1 MSNIIINK
9 TILLAVFPLF
19 IGCKENKEQIIQKQ
33 RGEPLV
39 FNVNFKTFENIKLAH
54 DEKKMMIDSAI
65 WNDHLQ
71 DSIVYFKINFENLKK
86 EPLILKTSL
95 IASKIPFFLKYS
107 KGTEDKVILEIVQQL
122 NTIYSDSIIL
132 TNDKISDFPVVKN
145 AYRIGYQHSGVDEV
159 CQLKVNQHH
168 DTIDISN
175 KKMENCIE
183 KER

>member
-19 IGCKENKEQIIQKQ
+19 IGCKESKEQIIQKQ
-33 RGEPLV
+33 REKPLV
-39 FNVNFKTFENIKLAH
+39 FKVSFKDFGNYQINIDKDKWKDH
-54 DEKKMMIDSAI
+54 EK
-65 WNDHLQ
+65 
-71 DSIVYFKINFENLKK
+71 DSIIYFDVLLANLKSERLK
-86 EPLILKTSL
+86 IKTS
-95 IASKIPFFLKYS
+95 AVSYNIPILLKYS
-107 KGTEDKVILEIVQQL
+107 KPQGDVPILEIVQQF

-132 TNDKISDFPVVKN
+132 TNNKIGDFPVVKN